1 MSNAYTDEFY
11 ELSPSPAD
19 PGAAAQ
25 ANYEKI
31 WARLYGRTDVAYAA
45 SIAIDFANETT
56 RLIGTLS
63 GNLTLT
69 TANLQPGRSVVV
81 VITADGSS
89 RNLTLPAWIPQGSA
103 LPASIGAGK
112 KGTLTLF
119 SDGTTDAQVRAV
131 WQVQP

>member
-1 MSNAYTDEFY
+1 MNNTYTDEFL
-11 ELSPSPAD
+11 ELSPAIAD

-25 ANYEKI
+25 ANFEKT

-45 SIAIDFANETT
+45 SIEIDFANEST
-56 RLIGTLS
+56 RVIGTLS

-81 VITADGSS
+81 IITADGSS
-89 RNLTLPAWIPQGSA
+89 RNFTLPAWIPQGSA
-103 LPASIGAGK
+103 LPASIAANK

-119 SDGTTDAQVRAV
+119 SDGTTDAEVRAI